1 LITEDFKIAR
11 KETVNIWET
20 LQQNV
25 KCLGPKLTQR
35 LGRKPAPSVDKDFNI
50 DIVNDFEEI
59 PNREIGFLEKLK
71 NTVTRY
77 GAKLT
82 VDQRVEDFNI
92 DINDFE
98 QIPNREVSFLEKLQN
113 TVTRYGEK
121 LKNIF
126 TKKPEAEE
134 RDVLAYPYH
143 IENYKVNPF
152 KETDRANF
160 WEQVEYDWDTD
171 EFQWLR
177 QEIGKGWEKFVSNVK
192 SLRPKLSEK
201 FEKRP
206 IYSHTRSKVRQFL
219 ILFVHDEYI
228 PCITQ
233 Y

>member
-1 LITEDFKIAR
+1 MVFF
-11 KETVNIWET
+11 
-20 LQQNV
+20 
-25 KCLGPKLTQR
+25 G
-35 LGRKPAPSVDKDFNI
+35 
-50 DIVNDFEEI
+50 
-59 PNREIGFLEKLK
+59 KLK
-71 NTVTRY
+71 NTVNRY

-92 DINDFE
+92 DINDSE

-121 LKNIF
+121 LTNIF

-134 RDVLAYPYH
+134 RDVLAYPHH

-152 KETDRANF
+152 KDTDRANF

-201 FEKRP
+201 FGKRP
-206 IYSHTRSKVRQFL
+206 IQSHTRSKVRQFL
-219 ILFVHDEYI
+219 ILFVHIY
-228 PCITQ
+228 
-233 Y
+233 YA

>member
-1 LITEDFKIAR
+1 MI
-11 KETVNIWET
+11 
-20 LQQNV
+20 
-25 KCLGPKLTQR
+25 
-35 LGRKPAPSVDKDFNI
+35 
-50 DIVNDFEEI
+50 NDFQEI
-59 PNREIGFLEKLK
+59 SNREIGFLEKLK

-82 VDQRVEDFNI
+82 VNQRVEDFNI
-92 DINDFE
+92 DINDSK

-121 LKNIF
+121 LTNIF

-192 SLRPKLSEK
+192 VCNQNYLKNLERDQFRARGETI
-201 FEKRP
+201 FNF
-206 IYSHTRSKVRQFL
+206 VRT
-219 ILFVHDEYI
+219 YI
-228 PCITQ
+228 PCLSQ